1 MKIYI
6 IWLIGVILW
15 NFRFPNAIPIADFIV
30 AILLSF
36 LSIGFKKYFYPL
48 GDGPLKVSKIPGDAN
63 EMTLRQAFEA
73 RKIYKEIGDVKEA
86 R

>member
-15 NFRFPNAIPIADFIV
+15 NFGFPNALPIEDVIV

-36 LSIGFKKYFYPL
+36 ISIGLKKY
-48 GDGPLKVSKIPGDAN
+48 LK
-63 EMTLRQAFEA
+63 L
-73 RKIYKEIGDVKEA
+73 
-86 R
+86 